1 MGICS
6 GTSTEW
12 LFVHWVWKISLCLS
26 HERVT
31 GVRRIL
37 AKQHLRL
44 TENDFVENFIWYLHE
59 LVSHGV
65 EEVEHMCVH
74 QLQDEVP
81 GIDLC
86 KAICTKPM
94 LHFD

>member
-1 MGICS
+1 M
-6 GTSTEW
+6 
-12 LFVHWVWKISLCLS
+12 
-26 HERVT
+26 
-31 GVRRIL
+31 RRIL